1 MKKNLLFLLITFC
14 ILYILWPYYSIYKF
28 YNSTKESNVE
38 YISNNVNWDSLR
50 NGFKNDFKIII
61 NKSFGKEKN
70 NIQNKIF
77 SKLFESSIV
86 DILLKDIVTP
96 ENLILL
102 VNNPDEYNKLL
113 KKVIKNPVKKINY
126 ENNSKNFDQLLK
138 IRQKINYAFFINLN
152 KFRIDFNQEEYQII
166 VDLKLDNFKWKINR
180 IYLPID
186 TIASKIN
193 N

>member
-70 NIQNKIF
+70 NIQNQIF

-166 VDLKLDNFKWKINR
+166 VYLKLDTFKWKINR

>member
-70 NIQNKIF
+70 NIQNQIF

-152 KFRIDFNQEEYQII
+152 KFRIDFNQKEYQII
-166 VDLKLDNFKWKINR
+166 VDLKLDTFKWKINR

>member
-61 NKSFGKEKN
+61 NKSLGKEKN
-70 NIQNKIF
+70 NIQNQIF

-138 IRQKINYAFFINLN
+138 IRQKINYAFFINLY
-152 KFRIDFNQEEYQII
+152 KFRFDFNQEEYQII
-166 VDLKLDNFKWKINR
+166 VDLKLDTFKWKINR

-186 TIASKIN
+186 TIVSKIN

>member
-1 MKKNLLFLLITFC
+1 MCGCVFDL
-14 ILYILWPYYSIYKF
+14 
-28 YNSTKESNVE
+28 
-38 YISNNVNWDSLR
+38 
-50 NGFKNDFKIII
+50 KIII

-166 VDLKLDNFKWKINR
+166 VDLKLDTFKWKINR

>member
-70 NIQNKIF
+70 LGRGRDFGQLTEYT
-77 SKLFESSIV
+77 SLMRLESLATLS
-86 DILLKDIVTP
+86 LWPT
-96 ENLILL
+96 
-102 VNNPDEYNKLL
+102 
-113 KKVIKNPVKKINY
+113 
-126 ENNSKNFDQLLK
+126 
-138 IRQKINYAFFINLN
+138 
-152 KFRIDFNQEEYQII
+152 
-166 VDLKLDNFKWKINR
+166 
-180 IYLPID
+180 
-186 TIASKIN
+186 
-193 N
+193 

>member
-113 KKVIKNPVKKINY
+113 KKVIKNPSAKVLRTPTFRPKVIQSKKRYVRKKI
-126 ENNSKNFDQLLK
+126 
-138 IRQKINYAFFINLN
+138 
-152 KFRIDFNQEEYQII
+152 
-166 VDLKLDNFKWKINR
+166 KLDKIDD
-180 IYLPID
+180 I
-186 TIASKIN
+186 
-193 N
+193 

>member
-70 NIQNKIF
+70 NIQNQIF

-166 VDLKLDNFKWKINR
+166 VDLKLDTFKWKINR

-186 TIASKIN
+186 IIASKIN